1 MTAQGL
7 SSTRQGGRGRRTV
20 VLAEAAS
27 GYAARSACTTAT
39 DELYIAAQ

>member
-7 SSTRQGGRGRRTV
+7 LSMWKGGGRRTPS
-20 VLAEAAS
+20 LAEAAS

-39 DELYIAAQ
+39 DELR